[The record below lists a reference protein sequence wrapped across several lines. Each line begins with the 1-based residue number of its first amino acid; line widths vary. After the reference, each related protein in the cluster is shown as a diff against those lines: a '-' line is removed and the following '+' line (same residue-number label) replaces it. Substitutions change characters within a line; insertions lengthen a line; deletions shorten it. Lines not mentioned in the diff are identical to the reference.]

1 MSDAT
6 ERDADA
12 RRDPHE
18 PAGDAWAGACAEDL
32 AAERERRRE
41 KYGPQPGSAAEELRR
56 LAESVA
62 GRLAEITAPL
72 AGQAFGAA
80 GQGERWARQLVEGAR
95 SAVEPVVERNPQ
107 VFEHLA
113 AAGNEL
119 LAAYRSAV
127 TDAEQR
133 WTRRPDG
140 QRPPGEAGK
149 GAEGDGGEEPP
160 GAERIDL
167 D

>member
-6 ERDADA
+6 ER
-12 RRDPHE
+12 E
-18 PAGDAWAGACAEDL
+18 PEGDAWAGACAEDL
-32 AAERERRRE
+32 AAERARRRE

-62 GRLAEITAPL
+62 DRIADVAAPL

-80 GQGERWARQLVEGAR
+80 GQGERWARQFVESAR
-95 SAVEPVVERNPQ
+95 AAVEPVVERNPQ
-107 VFEHLA
+107 VFEHLS
-113 AAGNEL
+113 AAGGEL

-140 QRPPGEAGK
+140 TDRSTARPEADS
-149 GAEGDGGEEPP
+149 GDDRRDEPP
-160 GAERIDL
+160 GTEHIDL